1 MKKTSNRSMSLV
13 SLFCTIGA
21 HAFYHIL
28 RLFKLE
34 TFGDGHLWD
43 AHVRQAECPMAN
55 TTRQMHMTLTM
66 ARVVEMADAILLRPR
81 PIIDVV
87 KQMGIGQERQ
97 RAEQRRAV
105 DRRQRS
111 LQIGKTES
119 VAEPV
124 SHLTPD
130 EQPHGRHT
138 NTSIVEHLLVGNVM
152 MHVESSYWKRKAAKP
167 L

>member
-1 MKKTSNRSMSLV
+1 MSQV
-13 SLFCTIGA
+13 SLPPTIGA
-21 HAFYHIL
+21 HTFHHIF
-28 RLFKLE
+28 RLFKFE

-43 AHVRQAECPMAN
+43 THVRQAECTMAN
-55 TTRQMHMTLTM
+55 STRQMHMTLTM
-66 ARVVEMADAILLRPR
+66 ARVVEMADAILLRTR
-81 PIIDVV
+81 PIVDVV
-87 KQMGIGQERQ
+87 KQVGIGQERQ
-97 RAEQRRAV
+97 RAKQCRAV
-105 DRRQRS
+105 DRRQRG

-124 SHLTPD
+124 SHLSPD

-152 MHVESSYWKRKAAKP
+152 MHIESSYWKRKAAKP